1 MEGAFKTLIKS
12 NSRWWCQGR
21 FSCQNIE
28 LRPRFSS
35 ILVAVQ
41 RFRSGISNGATFC
54 GRISIGSLK
63 SSISRLKNSMLRR
76 VSSSAGKSPSKTRM
90 SLKHLEEGGEYGV
103 IRTVCRSRALEMI
116 KKTRWDA
123 DGADDVDIEASSR
136 FPWKDFRK
144 KLTKQEETWLSIFR
158 GGASSTETRR
168 QRDEQRCSACG
179 QEVRPSLRHLVTEC
193 PIFDAKRKAVSE
205 AWRLDSDF
213 WQRMP
218 RITSKSG
225 WDYFQ
230 LTQRC
235 RAQVAVSSR
244 SVPGGNGGAE
254 MHWWALWQARRRSNT
269 NEPVSKTVV
278 RVPAFA
284 A

>member
-1 MEGAFKTLIKS
+1 MKCLKKIRALPRRQWDIQWSSFLWNNFNRFFEELDLTFETFDAEKGVPFSRKVTERNKNVIRAF
-12 NSRWWCQGR
+12 GR
-21 FSCQNIE
+21 
-28 LRPRFSS
+28 R
-35 ILVAVQ
+35 
-41 RFRSGISNGATFC
+41 
-54 GRISIGSLK
+54 
-63 SSISRLKNSMLRR
+63 RR
-76 VSSSAGKSPSKTRM
+76 VWSDAPDA
-90 SLKHLEEGGEYGV
+90 LHL

-205 AWRLDSDF
+205 A
-213 WQRMP
+213 
-218 RITSKSG
+218 
-225 WDYFQ
+225 
-230 LTQRC
+230 
-235 RAQVAVSSR
+235 
-244 SVPGGNGGAE
+244 
-254 MHWWALWQARRRSNT
+254 
-269 NEPVSKTVV
+269 
-278 RVPAFA
+278 
-284 A
+284 